1 MKMEIPKIVQTTRIK
16 KSANDIYEVLTTAE
30 GWNSWFTDETEI
42 ISMDGD
48 EKIKLVW
55 TNWGSENLTL
65 SDGGRI
71 VKKVQNKAFA
81 FEWSPAK
88 GLTTTVSFELEE
100 GEEGTLVTVVE
111 SGYSENHLD
120 TLVHCAAGWGEA
132 LTLLKAY
139 MHYNIKLRG

>member
-1 MKMEIPKIVQTTRIK
+1 MEVPKIVQTTRIK
-16 KSANDIYEVLTTAE
+16 KSAADIFKVLTTAE

-42 ISMDGD
+42 SSSNGEEI
-48 EKIKLVW
+48 ITLVW

-71 VKKVQNKAFA
+71 VSIVPNKVFA

-88 GLTTTVSFELEE
+88 DLTTTVSFELEE
-100 GEEGTLVTVVE
+100 VEDGTLVTVVE

-139 MHYNIKLRG
+139 MEYNIILRR